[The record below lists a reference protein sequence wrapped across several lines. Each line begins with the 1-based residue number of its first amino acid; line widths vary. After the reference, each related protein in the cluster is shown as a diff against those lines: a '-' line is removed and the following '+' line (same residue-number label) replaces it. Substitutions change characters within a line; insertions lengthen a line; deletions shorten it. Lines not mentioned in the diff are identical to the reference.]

1 MLNYLKLLVFIN
13 VNIWILAYYR
23 LGPFGFLYF
32 GDSSSIPGNMGLM
45 DQQLALRWIYENI
58 ASFGGD
64 PNKVFLKIFNFL
76 VAF

>member
-1 MLNYLKLLVFIN
+1 MNAFIIKPVILSGNIGIHVQQQLLN
-13 VNIWILAYYR
+13 LAYYR

-32 GDSSSIPGNMGLM
+32 GERSSIPGNMGLM

-64 PNKVFLKIFNFL
+64 PNRVFL
-76 VAF
+76 